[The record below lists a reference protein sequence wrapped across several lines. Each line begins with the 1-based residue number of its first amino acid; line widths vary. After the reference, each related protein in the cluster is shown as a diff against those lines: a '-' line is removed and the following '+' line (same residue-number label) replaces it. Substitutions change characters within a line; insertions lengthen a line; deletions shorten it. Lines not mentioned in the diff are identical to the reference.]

1 MKKVKKILI
10 FAVLILFSNNAM
22 SDNNTTIYNH
32 SLIDIDGNS
41 IDLSVFKGKPLLLV
55 NTASRCGFTPQYEGL
70 QKLFTEYRK
79 TDLTII
85 ATTSNSFN
93 QEYSSTEEIKKI
105 CLANYGVGFITSSP
119 MNVKGEDAQLIIE
132 DEGPGFNEK
141 NIDKVKGEGAHPIY
155 KWINKEYSKKPKW
168 NFYKFLFDRDGF
180 LVDSWSSITKPSSKK
195 ITNKIDKLI

>member
-10 FAVLILFSNNAM
+10 FAILILFSNNTM
-22 SDNNTTIYNH
+22 SANNTTIYDH

-41 IDLSVFKGKPLLLV
+41 IDLSEFQGKPLLLI
-55 NTASRCGFTPQYEGL
+55 NTASRCGFTPQYKGL

-105 CLANYGVGFITSSP
+105 CLVNYGVGFITSSP
-119 MNVKGEDAQLIIE
+119 ISVKGED
-132 DEGPGFNEK
+132 
-141 NIDKVKGEGAHPIY
+141 VHPIY
-155 KWINKEYSKKPKW
+155 KWINKEYNKKPRW

-180 LVDSWSSITKPSSKK
+180 LVDSWSSMTKPSSKK
-195 ITNKIDKLI
+195 ITDTIDKLI

>member
-10 FAVLILFSNNAM
+10 FTILILFNNAM
-22 SDNNTTIYNH
+22 NAENTTIYNH
-32 SLIDIDGNS
+32 SLIDIDGGS
-41 IDLSVFKGKPLLLV
+41 VDLSVFQGKPLLLV

-105 CLANYGVGFITSSP
+105 CLANYSVSFITSSP
-119 MNVKGEDAQLIIE
+119 MNVKGEDA
-132 DEGPGFNEK
+132 
-141 NIDKVKGEGAHPIY
+141 HSIY
-155 KWINKEYSKKPKW
+155 KWINDEYNRKPKW
-168 NFYKFLFDRDGF
+168 NFYKFLFDRNGH
-180 LVDSWSSITKPSSKK
+180 LVDSWSSMTKPNSKK
-195 ITNKIDKLI
+195 ITNKIDSLI

>member
-10 FAVLILFSNNAM
+10 FAVLILFNNNAM

-41 IDLSVFKGKPLLLV
+41 VDLSVFQGKPLLLV

-70 QKLFTEYRK
+70 QKLFTKYRK

-105 CLANYGVGFITSSP
+105 CLVNYSVNFITSSP
-119 MNVKGEDAQLIIE
+119 INVKGEDA
-132 DEGPGFNEK
+132 
-141 NIDKVKGEGAHPIY
+141 HSIY
-155 KWINKEYSKKPKW
+155 KWINEEYNRKPKW
-168 NFYKFLFDRDGF
+168 NFYKFLFDRNGS
-180 LVDSWSSITKPSSKK
+180 LIDSWSSMTKPNSKK
-195 ITNKIDKLI
+195 ITNKIDNLI